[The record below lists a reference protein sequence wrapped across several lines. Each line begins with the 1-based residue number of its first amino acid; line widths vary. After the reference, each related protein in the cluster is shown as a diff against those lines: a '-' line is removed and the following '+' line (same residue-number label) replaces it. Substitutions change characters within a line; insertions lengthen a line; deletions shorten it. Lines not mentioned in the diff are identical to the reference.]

1 MIARA
6 VVIAATVALAATP
19 SPAAPTVTEPAN
31 PAPANAEP
39 ANKPATATPAAATP
53 ALAALEREVRE
64 HPDDVDLRLR
74 FAIALSHADR
84 RDDARREAREV
95 LARAPDYHD
104 AALVLVRL
112 DAWDHRWPQARAQ
125 LDEVLAKKPDH
136 VEARLLAVDIAL
148 WSGDTAGAR
157 RALAAV
163 PAGAIDKVDLM
174 YRQAQIAQA
183 ERQHREALALA
194 RKIAEIEPTHAGARA
209 LRDSIA
215 TLSIESATDAELY
228 PTRYEGRYAV
238 GETLTAT
245 VYPRARWS
253 ATAAYEYR
261 RRFATDNHRI
271 ALRGDWRPT
280 DRWDLLA
287 FVRAGFV
294 EVVPKLTTFGEARYN
309 LGRWVVG
316 GRYTYDR
323 MPWPGDLHRVQ
334 LSLGVALPKQIRL
347 DGDIAVGVLRGC
359 DSTIRVWSGRV
370 RASWENRTWALGG
383 AYGYGLEADRAITVS
398 DPCANPNRMLVDHD
412 VHAGGID
419 VGRMLRQSRL
429 ALRLGYGLELR
440 ASSTLV
446 HIGTLAVRAWF

>member
-6 VVIAATVALAATP
+6 VVIAATVAIAATP
-19 SPAAPTVTEPAN
+19 SPAAPTGTGPAS
-31 PAPANAEP
+31 PELAKA
-39 ANKPATATPAAATP
+39 KPAATAPP
-53 ALAALEREVRE
+53 IAALEREVRE

-112 DAWDHRWPQARAQ
+112 DAWDHRWKQARAE
-125 LDEVLAKKPDH
+125 LDRVLAKKPDH
-136 VEARLLAVDIAL
+136 VEARLLAVDLAL

-163 PAGAIDKVDLM
+163 PTGAVDKVDLM

-194 RKIAEIEPTHAGARA
+194 RKIAAIEPTHAGARA

-215 TLSIESATDAELY
+215 TVSIESATDAELY
-228 PTRYEGRYAV
+228 PAHYQDRYAL

-261 RRFATDNHRI
+261 RRFSTDNHRI

-294 EVVPKLTTFGEARYN
+294 EVVPKLTTFGEARWN
-309 LGRWVVG
+309 RAGWVVG

-323 MPWPGDLHRVQ
+323 MPWPGDLHRGQ
-334 LSLGVALPKQIRL
+334 LSLGVPLPKRIRIE
-347 DGDIAVGVLRGC
+347 GDVAAGVLRGC
-359 DSTIRVWSGRV
+359 DSTIGVWSGRI
-370 RASWENRTWALGG
+370 RASWENRTWSLGG
-383 AYGYGLEADRAITVS
+383 GYGYGLEADRAITVS
-398 DPCANPNRMLVDHD
+398 DPCANPNRMLVDQD

-419 VGRMLRQSRL
+419 ASRMLRQSRL
-429 ALRLGYGLELR
+429 ALRLGYGFELR
-440 ASSTLV
+440 AGSTLV